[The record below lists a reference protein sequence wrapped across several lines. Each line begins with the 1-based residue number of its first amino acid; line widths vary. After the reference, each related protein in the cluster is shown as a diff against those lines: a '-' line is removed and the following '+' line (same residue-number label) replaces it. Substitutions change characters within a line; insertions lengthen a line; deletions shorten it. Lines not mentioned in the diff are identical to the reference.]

1 MTEQTGFKGAWLCER
16 LALIGAKVGEFAL
29 PPEPNRYNPFSV
41 SCIESRICSTFGDAW
56 PAGGSAT
63 RTVTVAGVKTHF
75 GRV

>member
-1 MTEQTGFKGAWLCER
+1 M
-16 LALIGAKVGEFAL
+16 ALRAIGAYRCKSRGIRL